1 MYQIWYASLLVLCL
15 IIDIFSGNDYNKVNE
30 LRMGKVIDMS
40 NPIKKLIFDYQLK
53 KCHKNYA
60 QTAKYLSDPYA
71 LWIEENES
79 GKKRM
84 VLPDAWFVL
93 SLCDGEV
100 VMPTVKYREL
110 FETDS
115 DVGLIY
121 ADEDM
126 MDVNTQAR
134 YGAWFKPDYSPD
146 TLLSFFYMGSV
157 IFINR
162 ALAKEAYASFE
173 PALPDDETD
182 ERQKAYD
189 FLLYYTEFLQKKNK
203 KIAHISEVLF
213 HGKGTSFQPEDPKN
227 PEVVNKAAYWGYE
240 ANYDAC
246 KLAAFE
252 RRGIQAKMR
261 EVVHADTVYHIPEYV
276 VYEETEN
283 APKVSIVI
291 PSKDNV
297 DVLTTCISSICKKTL
312 YPNYEIILVDN
323 GSSEENREKLVTLQ
337 EQYDF
342 SYIYEPMSFNFSK
355 MCNQGVAQATG
366 EYILLLNDDMEI
378 LQPDWLNIL
387 VGQASLEGVG
397 AVGAKLLYP
406 ETDLIQHVGISSMW
420 VGPTHKLIKKSD
432 SSADYYYGRN
442 VLPYN
447 MIGVTAACLLVEKS
461 KYEACGGFG
470 EEIAVSYND
479 VDFCFTLYDLG
490 YRNIVRNDVVLF
502 HHESLSRGN
511 DAISA
516 EKWIRLLEE
525 KEHVYNKHPQ
535 IKERDPYYNVN
546 LSGAKPGYFC
556 NHLYP
561 YEMRENY
568 NRIIEYSGEIL
579 SEWHNECLCITLEHA
594 RLELK
599 MTLLEEQDVYWL
611 EGWSYVL
618 NMDNSRYSRSLLLID
633 DDGHIVEAGFY
644 DRYRQDVVDILPEQV
659 NVGIAGFSCRIKRE
673 DLHSGEYRVALLYK
687 DRCSRQRLYKECD
700 RKLVVE

>member
-40 NPIKKLIFDYQLK
+40 NSIKKLIFDYQLK

-60 QTAKYLSDPYA
+60 QTTKYLSDPYA

-323 GSSEENREKLVTLQ
+323 GSSEENREKLVILQ
-337 EQYDF
+337 KQYDF
-342 SYIYEPMSFNFSK
+342 SYICEPMSFNFSK
-355 MCNQGVAQATG
+355 MCNLGVAQATG

-378 LQPDWLNIL
+378 LQPDWLDIL

-406 ETDLIQHVGISSMW
+406 GTDLIQHVGVTNLW
-420 VGPTHKLIKKSD
+420 VGPAHMLLKEHDALY
-432 SSADYYYGRN
+432 DYYYGRN
-442 VLPYN
+442 VLPYD
-447 MIGVTAACLLVEKS
+447 MIGVTAACLLVS
-461 KYEACGGFG
+461 KDKYSQVGGFC
-470 EEIAVSYND
+470 EDIAVAYND
-479 VDFCFTLYDLG
+479 VDFCFALHDAG
-490 YRNIVRNDVVLF
+490 YYNVIRNDVVLY
-502 HHESLSRGN
+502 HHESLSRGD
-511 DAISA
+511 DAMSE
-516 EKWIRLLEE
+516 EKWERLLKE
-525 KEHVYNKHPQ
+525 KDIVYGRYPHLQ
-535 IKERDPYYNVN
+535 GTDPYHNPN
-546 LSGAKPGYFC
+546 LAGFKSKYFC
-556 NHLYP
+556 SYLYP
-561 YEMRENY
+561 YEQRNAY
-568 NRIIEYSGEIL
+568 NKVVPFAGAIPP
-579 SEWHNECLCITLEHA
+579 EWHNNCLTVTLEHA
-594 RLELK
+594 RLERKLDLK
-599 MTLLEEQDVYWL
+599 DEKDIYWL

-618 NMDNSRYSRSLLLID
+618 NMDGSRYQRKLLLID
-633 DDGHIVEAGFY
+633 ESEQIYELVPY

-673 DLHSGEYRVALLYK
+673 DLHPGEYRVALLYK